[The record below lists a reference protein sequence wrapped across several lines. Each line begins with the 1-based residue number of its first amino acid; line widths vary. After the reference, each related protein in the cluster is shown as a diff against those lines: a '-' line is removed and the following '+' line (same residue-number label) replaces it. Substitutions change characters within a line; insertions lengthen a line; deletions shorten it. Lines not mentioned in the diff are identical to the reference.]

1 MSNKRSTSALRS
13 LWRRRGLVLIAG
25 GAALVAAGGAA
36 YATIPD
42 SGTAVIHSCFNNSTG
57 ALRVID
63 PSKSQSCAAGESAL
77 SWNGRGL
84 NFRGSFK
91 NTTTY
96 AIGDV
101 ITLNGGT
108 YVAKSA
114 STGTPPPATAWAVLS
129 SPSFAAT
136 ESDSN
141 ETNSSFPV
149 LVSSNLRTI
158 TETAGL
164 PAGNYTV
171 NAQVVAVVDSDAQDF
186 QCFLTDT
193 NGNNANSNAETS
205 GPPDPSSPVTLQTL
219 GLSDTFTSEP
229 AGTRIIVQCAMAN
242 GADLTPSQ
250 VSSASITATRV
261 GRVVFNGTTF
271 SNP

>member
-1 MSNKRSTSALRS
+1 MSDQPSTPALKS
-13 LWRRRGLVLIAG
+13 LWRRRGLVAIAC
-25 GAALVAAGGAA
+25 GAALFTAGGVA

-42 SGTAVIHSCFNNSTG
+42 SGTAVIHSCFSNSTG

-63 PSKSQSCAAGESAL
+63 PSKGQSCAAGESAL

-101 ITLNGGT
+101 VTLNGGT

-114 STGTPPPATAWAVLS
+114 STGTPPPATAWSVLS
-129 SPSFAAT
+129 SPSFAST
-136 ESDSN
+136 QSDSSDS
-141 ETNSSFPV
+141 NSSFPI
-149 LVSSNLRTI
+149 LVSSNLRNI

-171 NAQVVAVVDSDAQDF
+171 NAQVVAALDSDAQDF
-186 QCFLTDT
+186 QCFLSDT
-193 NGNNANSNAETS
+193 NDNNANSNAETS
-205 GPPDPSSPVTLQTL
+205 GPPDPSSPVTVQTL
-219 GLSDTFTSEP
+219 GLSDTFTNEP

-242 GADLTPSQ
+242 GADLTPSS
-250 VSSASITATRV
+250 VSSASITATRI

-271 SNP
+271 ANP

>member
-1 MSNKRSTSALRS
+1 MSNQRSTSALKS

-25 GAALVAAGGAA
+25 GATLLAAGGAA

-42 SGTAVIHSCFNNSTG
+42 SGTAVIHSCFSNSTG

-63 PSKSQSCAAGESAL
+63 PSKGQSCAAGESAL

-84 NFRGSFK
+84 NFRSSFK
-91 NTTTY
+91 NTTAY

-101 ITLNGGT
+101 VTLNGGT

-114 STGTPPPATAWAVLS
+114 STGTPPPASAWAVLS
-129 SPSFAAT
+129 SPSFAST
-136 ESDSN
+136 QSDSN

-149 LVSSNLRTI
+149 LVSSNLRNV
-158 TETAGL
+158 TETGGL

-171 NAQVVAVVDSDAQDF
+171 NAQLVAVVDSGAQDF

-193 NGNNANSNAETS
+193 NGTNANSNAETT

-219 GLSDTFTSEP
+219 GLSDTFTNEP
-229 AGTRIIVQCAMAN
+229 AGTRIIVECAQAN
-242 GADLTPSQ
+242 GADLKASE
-250 VSSASITATRV
+250 VSSASITATRI
-261 GRVVFNGTTF
+261 GRVVFNGTTV
-271 SNP
+271 SVP